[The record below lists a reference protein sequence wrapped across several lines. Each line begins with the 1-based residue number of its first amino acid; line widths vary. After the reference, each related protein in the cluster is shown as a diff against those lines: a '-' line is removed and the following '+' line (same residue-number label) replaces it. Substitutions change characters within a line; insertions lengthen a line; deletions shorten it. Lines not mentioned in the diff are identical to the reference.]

1 MSTVRQYKPPHFETT
16 VKMHLSR
23 EYLVEEKQVEPE
35 VTLDLPLLFQCPATT
50 TTKMTPPASCYGD
63 QQKKSPT
70 MQPHPCTSH
79 PTLNPLPHLA
89 LTKLPHL
96 HSTAVTTLRQNES
109 SLRGPLSPILSKTG

>member
-1 MSTVRQYKPPHFETT
+1 MSTVRQYNLPHFETT

-63 QQKKSPT
+63 QQKISDDAAPSLHITPNPKSPAS
-70 MQPHPCTSH
+70 PCPNKTPSPPFH
-79 PTLNPLPHLA
+79 RRHHLA
-89 LTKLPHL
+89 TERVVPQG
-96 HSTAVTTLRQNES
+96 TT
-109 SLRGPLSPILSKTG
+109 